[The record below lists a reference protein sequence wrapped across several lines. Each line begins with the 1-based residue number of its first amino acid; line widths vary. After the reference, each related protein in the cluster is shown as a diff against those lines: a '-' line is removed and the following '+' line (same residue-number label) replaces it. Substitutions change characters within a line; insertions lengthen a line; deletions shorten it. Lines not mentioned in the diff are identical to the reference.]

1 MEYKKSVCLNT
12 LMLWETKD
20 KNQEVL
26 MNGLNFGC
34 AEGRENNCSC
44 MILLL
49 LLLCGGCGN
58 LGCNDKP
65 CGCGCDIC
73 TILVILILLGAI

>member
-1 MEYKKSVCLNT
+1 
-12 LMLWETKD
+12 
-20 KNQEVL
+20 

-34 AEGRENNCSC
+34 GEGKDINCSC

-58 LGCNDKP
+58 TT
-65 CGCGCDIC
+65 CGEKACGCDIC
-73 TILVILILLGAI
+73 TILAILILIGAI